1 MMISPIDGRPHQV
14 GGAGVHPHILLISML
29 EVEDLGDKASV
40 GTHALAEPAAPQGR
54 FFLKRL
60 KRGLSFALKL
70 LLPGALKRMKFI
82 L

>member
-1 MMISPIDGRPHQV
+1 LNEEWLRKAGHPLPSAGGTAGWLRRP
-14 GGAGVHPHILLISML
+14 G
-29 EVEDLGDKASV
+29 E
-40 GTHALAEPAAPQGR
+40 TAAPQGH

-70 LLPGALKRMKFI
+70 LLPGALKWMKFI

>member
-1 MMISPIDGRPHQV
+1 MRSGCVKRVILSLLPMGLL
-14 GGAGVHPHILLISML
+14 AGCAVP
-29 EVEDLGDKASV
+29 
-40 GTHALAEPAAPQGR
+40 AETAAPQGR

-70 LLPGALKRMKFI
+70 LVPGALKRMKFI